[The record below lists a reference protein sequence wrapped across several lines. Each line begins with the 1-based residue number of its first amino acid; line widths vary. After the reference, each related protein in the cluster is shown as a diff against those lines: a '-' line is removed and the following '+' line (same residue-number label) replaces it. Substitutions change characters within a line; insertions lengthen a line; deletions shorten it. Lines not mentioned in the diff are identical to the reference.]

1 MRRHLPSPRRHLLR
15 TTLVVGTVV
24 VAGCGTTDRDYQNT
38 DRPAA
43 AIVVSASIGDNEVSV
58 SPKRLGAGPITL
70 IITNQSGSSQQVT
83 LETTDEPGS
92 GPGVTAVKTG
102 PINPRETASVKAEVE
117 PGSYDLSVRGSDVRA
132 ARITVG
138 KRRAS
143 SQNELLQP

>member
-1 MRRHLPSPRRHLLR
+1 M
-15 TTLVVGTVV
+15 VGTLA

-43 AIVVSASIGDNEVSV
+43 SIVVSASIGDDSVSV

-70 IITNQSGSSQQVT
+70 IITNQSASSQQIT
-83 LETTDEPGS
+83 LETSDKPGS

-102 PINPRETASVKAEVE
+102 PINPRETASVRAEVE
-117 PGSYDLSVRGSDVRA
+117 PGTYALSVRGSNVRA